1 MTHPEATLRID
12 DSGGSGRPV
21 VLIHGWPL
29 SSDSWSEQV
38 DALTGEGFRVI
49 TYDRRGFG
57 DSPSAG
63 ADPGESTGYDYDTL
77 ADDLHEVITALKLR
91 DVTLVGFSM
100 GGGEVARYASRHGLD
115 RIRSVV
121 FAAAVPPYL
130 MKTADNPEGP
140 LDEESFQAMR
150 QKLEEDRDGFL
161 EDFITGFYSVGGF
174 LLATPEQRREALELA
189 HLSDEQAAL
198 ACMDSWGRTDF
209 RQDLAAVTVPALVIH
224 GEGDATVPL
233 EGSGQR
239 TFAALA
245 DADMSVITG
254 APHGLNVT
262 HRDAFNAALLKFLHR

>member
-1 MTHPEATLRID
+1 MPYITTADGTQIYYTDLGE
-12 DSGGSGRPV
+12 GRPV
-21 VLIHGWPL
+21 ILSHGWPL
-29 SSDSWSEQV
+29 SSDAWQV
-38 DALTGEGFRVI
+38 ELKLLADNGYRAI
-49 TYDRRGFG
+49 AHDRRGHG
-57 DSPSAG
+57 RSSQPWNGNDM
-63 ADPGESTGYDYDTL
+63 DTS
-77 ADDLHEVITALKLR
+77 ADDLAMLIETLGLR
-91 DVTLVGFSM
+91 DVVLVGHST